1 MKKYILFSLTMFAM
15 ISCKDSKKQAQQEV
29 NASQAQT
36 TVEQTAN
43 LDWLLGNW
51 KRTNDKEGR
60 LTFEYW
66 NKTSPSQY
74 DGIGYTLAQGDT
86 LSKEYMR
93 LVQTDGHWNL
103 VVKTSEDADT
113 VEFKMTELKENS
125 FVCVNESHDFPTH
138 IAYKIESDTL
148 KAIVSNKE
156 MAIDF
161 EFVSIK

>member
-1 MKKYILFSLTMFAM
+1 MKKIVVLVVLVLALG
-15 ISCKDSKKQAQQEV
+15 SCKDDKKNIVVDLDQLQEEV
-29 NASQAQT
+29 AQT
-36 TVEQTAN
+36 ASI
-43 LDWLLGNW
+43 DWLLGNW

-60 LTFEYW
+60 STFEYW

-93 LVQTDGHWNL
+93 FILADGHWNL
-103 VVKTSEDADT
+103 VVKTSDDADT
-113 VEFKMTELKENS
+113 VEFKMTELEENS

-148 KAIVSNKE
+148 KAVVSNKE

-161 EFVSIK
+161 EFVKE